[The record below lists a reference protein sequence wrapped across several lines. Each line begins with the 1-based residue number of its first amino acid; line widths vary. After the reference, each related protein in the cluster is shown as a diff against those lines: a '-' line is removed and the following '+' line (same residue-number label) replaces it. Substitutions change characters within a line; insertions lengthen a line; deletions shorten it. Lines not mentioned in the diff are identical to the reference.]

1 MSEKATRMAIHRGET
16 TVPEAVR
23 QILTQNY
30 PIYQCLKMKLTNF
43 HSIAERILPEVVEM
57 TGRKPSINTLVVAI
71 KRFSDGLEEIKTPEA
86 EKVLHGARIALS
98 SGITDVT
105 IKAKRPE
112 FPRILKEVSE
122 ITGEL
127 SEFPNILPLA
137 TSIKILL
144 PTDEYDMIRSKLGH
158 LDRVSAQAGMAK
170 LSLYLSPKA
179 EKVPGIASYVTELL
193 YRNGVNIVDAFLG
206 DGDIIMVLEG
216 PDGHR
221 AYDVLQREIHLPS

>member
-1 MSEKATRMAIHRGET
+1 MAVHVSET

-43 HSIAERILPEVVEM
+43 HSVAEHIKPEVEAL
-57 TGRKPSINTLVVAI
+57 TRRKPSINTLVVAI
-71 KRFSDGLEEIKTPEA
+71 KRFSDGLEQIKRPEA
-86 EKVLHGARIALS
+86 ERFLHDARISLS

-112 FPRILKEVSE
+112 FPRILKELSE
-122 ITGEL
+122 AAGEL

-137 TSIKILL
+137 TSIKLLL
-144 PTDEYDMIRSKLGH
+144 PPEEFEIIKGKLGH
-158 LDRVSAQAGMAK
+158 LDRLSTQPGMAR

-193 YRNGVNIVDAFLG
+193 YRNGINIVDAFLG
-206 DGDIIMVLEG
+206 DGDIIMVLDEA
-216 PDGHR
+216 DGHR
-221 AYDVLQREIHLPS
+221 AYDVLHREIHRPA

>member
-1 MSEKATRMAIHRGET
+1 MSVHPQNN

-43 HSIAERILPEVVEM
+43 HSIAEHIHPQVAML
-57 TGRKPSINTLVVAI
+57 TGRKPTINTLVVAI

-86 EKVLHGARIALS
+86 MRILEDSRISLS
-98 SGITDVT
+98 SGFTDVT
-105 IKAKRPE
+105 IKARRPE
-112 FPRILKEVSE
+112 FPRILKELTDVA
-122 ITGEL
+122 GEL

-137 TSIKILL
+137 TSIKMLL
-144 PTDEYDMIRSKLGH
+144 PSEEFDMIRPKLGH
-158 LDRVSAQAGMAK
+158 LDRVSSQEGLAR

-193 YRNGVNIVDAFLG
+193 YRNGINIIDAFLG
-206 DGDIIMVLEG
+206 DGDIIMVLDG
-216 PDGHR
+216 SDGHR
-221 AYDVLQREIHLPS
+221 AYEVLQREIHRQA

>member
-1 MSEKATRMAIHRGET
+1 MSVHPQNNT

-43 HSIAERILPEVVEM
+43 HSIAEHIHPQVAML
-57 TGRKPSINTLVVAI
+57 TGRKPTINTLVVAI

-86 EKVLHGARIALS
+86 MRILEDSRISLS
-98 SGITDVT
+98 SGFTDVT
-105 IKAKRPE
+105 IKARRPE
-112 FPRILKEVSE
+112 FPRILKELTDVA
-122 ITGEL
+122 GEL

-137 TSIKILL
+137 TSIKMLL
-144 PTDEYDMIRSKLGH
+144 PSEEFDMIRPKLGH
-158 LDRVSAQAGMAK
+158 LDRVSSQEGLAR

-193 YRNGVNIVDAFLG
+193 YRNGINIIDAFLG
-206 DGDIIMVLEG
+206 DGDIIMVLDG
-216 PDGHR
+216 SDGHR
-221 AYDVLQREIHLPS
+221 AYEVLQREIHRQA

>member
-1 MSEKATRMAIHRGET
+1 MHEKTAGLAVHKAEIS
-16 TVPEAVR
+16 VPEAVR

-30 PIYQCLKMKLTNF
+30 AIYQCLKMKLTNF
-43 HSIAERILPEVVEM
+43 HSVAEHILPEIVGL

-112 FPRILKEVSE
+112 FPRILKELTE

-144 PTDEYDMIRSKLGH
+144 PTDEYDMVRSKLGH
-158 LDRVSAQAGMAK
+158 LDRVSTQPGMAK
-170 LSLYLSPKA
+170 LSLYLSPNA

-193 YRNGVNIVDAFLG
+193 YRTGVNIVDAFLG
-206 DGDIIMVLEG
+206 NGDIIMVLEG
-216 PDGHR
+216 SDGHR
-221 AYDVLQREIHLPS
+221 AYEVLQREIRPPA